1 MSMIN
6 WNNRTEE
13 QKDLFIHGIEGLILF
28 FAFCI
33 SLLFW
38 PESKRTNQYPNDWT
52 SMFGAVVMIYLMLSV
67 LDKIMHLFFLSFERL
82 HAWLK
87 WLPLLVMLYGI
98 SICIVNSEN
107 TTSVTMHQIVQS
119 WFSAQGLTVFLFGLI
134 GFCDIE
140 LLASDNRK
148 ALTRFLRKHQQTA
161 PK

>member
-6 WNNRTEE
+6 WSNRTEE
-13 QKDLFIHGIEGLILF
+13 QKDFFIHGIEGLVFF
-28 FAFCI
+28 FAFCL
-33 SLLFW
+33 SFLFW
-38 PESKRTNQYPNDWT
+38 PNNKPTNQYPTDWT
-52 SMFGAVVMIYLMLSV
+52 AMLGAAVSIYLILSII
-67 LDKIMHLFFLSFERL
+67 DKFLHLIFQSNERL
-82 HAWLK
+82 HTWLK
-87 WLPLLVMLYGI
+87 WLPLLIMLYGI